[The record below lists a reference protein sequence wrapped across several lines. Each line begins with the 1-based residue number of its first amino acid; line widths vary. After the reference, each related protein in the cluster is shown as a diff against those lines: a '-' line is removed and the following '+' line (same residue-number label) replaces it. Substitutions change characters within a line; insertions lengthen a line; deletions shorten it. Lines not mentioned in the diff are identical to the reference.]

1 MEEPCRRHGR
11 AIFFAIFC
19 AMLSGF
25 SPAVSAGAD
34 PRFTIL
40 YHEPLILQSGASV
53 GEDYP
58 EHDVVENLRFDAFGR
73 RFDVHLEAHSQ
84 RDGRYRTS
92 DFELFTGHLT
102 SAPESWVRLM
112 RRGDRLSGIV
122 HDVSDIYFIEPRST
136 VSDAL
141 TDLEPQNDSINVIY
155 RLADTLIEPGMI
167 SCETRQSNELVNG
180 QAAFTKLTAELTAA
194 NPTTAASGVPTA
206 NIGVIAD
213 LDFFTRFGGDSE
225 SEVESLF
232 NVVDG
237 IFTEQVSVKITV
249 AESLII
255 SSADQNPFSAT
266 MVGGELLDELAQ
278 WRRINQ
284 AELDLTHLVTDRDLT
299 GENSSAS
306 IAGLS
311 YLGVPGRAG
320 VCFAQSGAGM
330 SAWYGNLT
338 ALIITHEIAHNLGAP
353 HDGKQSNNPLSA
365 SPCESTPSSG
375 FIMSASLNSPQ
386 TDQFSPCS
394 LQEMQKVI
402 DAASCLSP
410 QPVSAPVAVGGSD
423 GGGGALNWL
432 SLSFLLVTAIYRQPR
447 LDLSSMRRVAIKL
460 CIGLLG

>member
-1 MEEPCRRHGR
+1 MEEPFRRHGC
-11 AIFFAIFC
+11 AILFAIVC

-40 YHEPLILQSGASV
+40 YHEPLILQGVDSV
-53 GEDYP
+53 EEDYP

-73 RFDVHLEAHSQ
+73 RFDIHLEAHSQ
-84 RDGRYRTS
+84 RDGRNRTS

-112 RRGDRLSGIV
+112 RRGDRLSGMV

-136 VSDAL
+136 VSAAL
-141 TDLEPQNDSINVIY
+141 TDVEPQNDSMNVIY

-167 SCETRQSNELVNG
+167 SCETRLSNEPANG
-180 QAAFTKLTAELTAA
+180 RDAFTKLTAELSAA
-194 NPTTAASGVPTA
+194 NPGTTASGVPTA
-206 NIGVIAD
+206 SIGVIAD
-213 LDFFTRFGGDSE
+213 LDFFTRFDSDSDSE
-225 SEVESLF
+225 IESLF

-237 IFTEQVSVKITV
+237 IFTEQVGVEIAV
-249 AESLII
+249 AESLIVA
-255 SSADQNPFSAT
+255 SADKNPFSTT
-266 MVGGELLDELAQ
+266 MIGSELLDELAQ

-284 AELDLTHLVTDRDLT
+284 AELDLTHLLTDRDLT
-299 GENSSAS
+299 GENSSSS

-311 YLGVPGRAG
+311 FLGVPGRAG

-375 FIMSASLNSPQ
+375 FIMSASLNSPL

-410 QPVSAPVAVGGSD
+410 EPVSAPVAVGDSD
-423 GGGGALNWL
+423 GGGGTLNWL
-432 SLSFLLVTAIYRQPR
+432 SLAFLFVTAIYRRAR
-447 LDLSSMRRVAIKL
+447 LDLFSMRRVAIKS
-460 CIGLLG
+460 CIGLSG